1 MMDIAVVRRPVPRA
15 SAVRQIAFYGS
26 ERSEYAT
33 RVLEGVLRYVE
44 DRVGFMLRDFWD
56 DLTAVGRREAL
67 LGAPPPWAAG
77 GADGVV
83 AILPHGRAVVPWASD
98 AGVPIVSIGSDFRD
112 ALPTVHV
119 SADSVAELAIRHFLG
134 TGYPN
139 VAFVGVRGFVAVDHR
154 RSALERQLAEIGRPL
169 WSYGLE
175 TNPWPG
181 NYDLEERA
189 AAEEGLE
196 RFLLDA
202 PTPLGVLATTDHAG
216 RVVCAA
222 CRRLGLIVPQ
232 EVGVLG
238 IDNYTAARTC
248 VPPLSSIQ
256 SPGEEVGYQAMAL
269 LDRLTRGKP
278 GDRAAAAVEKLVA
291 VPATQ
296 VVARQSTGAAPGGT
310 HAHVIRALALIRE
323 RACDGIAV
331 EAILDDLTIS
341 RSTLERQFAA
351 MIGRTPG
358 QELLRVRL
366 ARAKELLRHSDLPIS
381 KIAAM
386 TGYERSSSFSD
397 FFSRHAG
404 LSPRAYRKGGIAR
417 PPEKAE

>member
-1 MMDIAVVRRPVPRA
+1 MMDIVVTRPAPRA
-15 SAVRQIAFYGS
+15 SAVRQVAFYGS

-56 DLTAVGRREAL
+56 DLTAAGRREAL
-67 LGAPPPWAAG
+67 LGAPPPPWAAG

-83 AILPHGRAVVPWASD
+83 ATLPHGRGVVPGAWDAS
-98 AGVPIVSIGSDFRD
+98 VPIVSIGSDFRD

-119 SADSVAELAIRHFLG
+119 SADSVAELAIRHFLA

-154 RSALERQLAEIGRPL
+154 RAALERQLAEIGRPL

-222 CRRLGLIVPQ
+222 CRRLGLAVPQ

-278 GDRAAAAVEKLVA
+278 GDRAAAADKPVA

-331 EAILDDLTIS
+331 EAILDDLTTS

-366 ARAKELLRHSDLPIS
+366 ARAKELLRHSDLPIL
-381 KIAAM
+381 KIAEM

-397 FFSRHAG
+397 FFSRQPG
-404 LSPRAYRKGGIAR
+404 LAPRAYRKGGIAR
-417 PPEKAE
+417 ASEKAG